1 MSDESSAVGDF
12 LKDLRSAWSNRI
24 ANPLTGSFALSWAA
38 VNYRTIVVLISASPF
53 KEKFSYIDS
62 VLYPNIWYV
71 IAKCFLV
78 PLGLALLYI
87 YALPR
92 PTERVYQRAL
102 RHQRELNTIARSI
115 AEQRLLSEAQ
125 SKAVLVEAEE
135 KVAAANFDAAER
147 IKRAEADIS
156 AALQLAEGEAARA
169 AQELASVEKMRQTH
183 LAELSAHQSEANVRV
198 SELEMRHRAELNDA
212 MSAAES
218 AARQTAGLRWALTY
232 EKAISA
238 TDDGT
243 GQLKQRLFALLT
255 AKEVTL
261 LRSSGS
267 KGSLKFT
274 TNYGFTDLEVRGT
287 HDWLRWELSDQGRIA
302 VYNTDDAEEASFLW
316 RPGEKKWKGTIMGQ
330 DASLVVQRPLD

>member
-1 MSDESSAVGDF
+1 MSDESSAAGDF
-12 LKDLRSAWSNRI
+12 LKDLRGAWSNRI
-24 ANPLTGSFALSWAA
+24 ANPLAGSFALSWVA

-78 PLGLALLYI
+78 PLSLALLYI
-87 YALPR
+87 YALPK

-102 RHQRELNTIARSI
+102 RHQRELNIIARSI

-125 SKAVLVEAEE
+125 SKAILDDAEE
-135 KVAAANFDAAER
+135 KVSAANLNAAER
-147 IKRAEADIS
+147 IRKAEADGS
-156 AALQLAEGEAARA
+156 AALKLAEGETTRA

-183 LAELSAHQSEANVRV
+183 LAELSAHQSEANVKI
-198 SELEMRHRAELNDA
+198 SELEMTHRAALNDA
-212 MSAAES
+212 MAAAES

-238 TDDGT
+238 ANDGT
-243 GQLKQRLFALLT
+243 GQLKQRLFALLI

-261 LRSSGS
+261 LRGSGS

-274 TNYGFTDLEVRGT
+274 TKYGFTDLDVRGA
-287 HDWLRWELSDQGRIA
+287 HDWLRWDISDQGRIA
-302 VYNTDDAEEASFLW
+302 IYNTYDAEVASFLW
-316 RPGEKKWKGTIMGQ
+316 RPVEQKWQGTIMGQ
-330 DASLVVQRPLD
+330 DASLHVQRPTD